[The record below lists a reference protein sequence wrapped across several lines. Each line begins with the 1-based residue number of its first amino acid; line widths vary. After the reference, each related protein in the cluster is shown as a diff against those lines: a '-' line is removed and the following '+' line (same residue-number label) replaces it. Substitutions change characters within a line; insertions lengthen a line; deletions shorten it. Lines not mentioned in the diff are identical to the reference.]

1 MKLRKILSAAL
12 ALTMSLS
19 LYTPALAAEAADARL
34 TQVTLA
40 VKGTL
45 NVGDEY
51 TEFYGE
57 PSETPLGTR
66 WSLSWSSDATRLSVT
81 ATETG
86 KVLNMNLWE
95 TGDVVAPAA
104 SGGAYGR
111 KGGGSPCI
119 SV

>member
-57 PSETPLGTR
+57 PSETPLG
-66 WSLSWSSDATRLSVT
+66 L
-81 ATETG
+81 
-86 KVLNMNLWE
+86 
-95 TGDVVAPAA
+95 
-104 SGGAYGR
+104 
-111 KGGGSPCI
+111 
-119 SV
+119 